1 MLRRTRMVFV
11 LGLVLSLAVAC
22 TSTEGGD
29 GDVAVSLRDD
39 AITLSP
45 ATAQAGSVTLSA
57 TNEGTTTHE
66 IEVFSGDVDP
76 ESLPIEDNVAS
87 TEGLELVDE
96 IEDITS
102 GSTAD
107 LTVDLQAGT
116 YVIMCNLSGHFAN
129 GMHAVLSIS

>member
-1 MLRRTRMVFV
+1 M
-11 LGLVLSLAVAC
+11 
-22 TSTEGGD
+22 
-29 GDVAVSLRDD
+29 
-39 AITLSP
+39 
-45 ATAQAGSVTLSA
+45 
-57 TNEGTTTHE
+57 
-66 IEVFSGDVDP
+66 DP

-129 GMHAVLSIS
+129 GMHAVLSVS

>member
-1 MLRRTRMVFV
+1 MSRRTRSLFV
-11 LGLVLSLAVAC
+11 AGLVLSVAVAC
-22 TSTEGGD
+22 TSTGGE

-39 AITLSP
+39 AVTVAP
-45 ATAQAGSVTLSA
+45 DTAQAGSVTLSA
-57 TNEGTTTHE
+57 TNDGTTTHE
-66 IEVFSGDVDP
+66 IEVFRGDVDP
-76 ESLPIEDNVAS
+76 DTLPIENNVAS

-107 LTVDLQAGT
+107 LTVDLEAGT
-116 YVIMCNLSGHFAN
+116 YVIMCNLPGHFAN